1 MTKRYT
7 RFFAIPVNDD
17 LVIEVEFGFTHG
29 FAVPFVV
36 RLMADLDGRRIC
48 ISRFDS
54 AHVEQPPHRAV
65 LGLRGGLLSKEFY
78 DGLDYGEAVKYA
90 IEDFRK
96 NGPNYYQDFLHH

>member
-1 MTKRYT
+1 
-7 RFFAIPVNDD
+7 
-17 LVIEVEFGFTHG
+17 
-29 FAVPFVV
+29 
-36 RLMADLDGRRIC
+36 
-48 ISRFDS
+48 
-54 AHVEQPPHRAV
+54 V